1 MMSSCLSLDYTV
13 LQLLL
18 IEYFIK
24 VFNHSCFPKEIYKT
38 KNKTCSLKIAIK
50 AVCDEFLEIHGILQ
64 AIKTKDKM
72 DITMDFVLNR

>member
-13 LQLLL
+13 SQLLL
-18 IEYFIK
+18 SECFIK
-24 VFNHSCFPKEIYKT
+24 GIQPCCFPKEIYKT
-38 KNKTCSLKIAIK
+38 KNKTCSLIAIK